1 MDDGAVLASLAEV
14 LPPDDTAWV
23 AEGPLREQQML
34 NERAAV
40 MFQAYIMELSKNAKT
55 RILMP
60 ELVQPKAAPQ
70 L

>member
-1 MDDGAVLASLAEV
+1 
-14 LPPDDTAWV
+14 
-23 AEGPLREQQML
+23 
-34 NERAAV
+34 